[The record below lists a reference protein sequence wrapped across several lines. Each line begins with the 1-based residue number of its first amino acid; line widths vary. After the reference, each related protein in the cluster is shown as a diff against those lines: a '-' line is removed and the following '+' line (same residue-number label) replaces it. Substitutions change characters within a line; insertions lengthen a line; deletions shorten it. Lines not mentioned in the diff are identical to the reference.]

1 MVICPNGTV
10 EEVNHYYPFGGVF
23 ASTSS
28 AQPYKYNGKEV
39 DRRNGL
45 DWYDYGARMYDAAIG
60 RWHVVDQS
68 AEKFYPFSPYN
79 YCLDNPIKH
88 VDPDGNQPQSRPT
101 RPVRRGYRNG
111 GRPNPYAF
119 YPRQMRP
126 QSYTQK
132 TSMTYRGNG
141 TRQIV
146 AMEPPT
152 ILHTVNTPG
161 GNEVQMSG
169 NNKWGMWLSGIGDSW
184 NAHRDFRD
192 LLVSLVSTVNYGENG
207 ILNNRTEL
215 VIDDP
220 QLQILQLEYEAK
232 AGEIDK
238 SLGEIDIKGK
248 SMMEIIEIL
257 AERKKMIED
266 KIGLSPKAVMETMF
280 YLYPERFQPGETVK
294 KVLPEF
300 IQHH

>member
-1 MVICPNGTV
+1 
-10 EEVNHYYPFGGVF
+10 
-23 ASTSS
+23 
-28 AQPYKYNGKEV
+28 
-39 DRRNGL
+39 
-45 DWYDYGARMYDAAIG
+45 
-60 RWHVVDQS
+60 
-68 AEKFYPFSPYN
+68 
-79 YCLDNPIKH
+79 
-88 VDPDGNQPQSRPT
+88 
-101 RPVRRGYRNG
+101 
-111 GRPNPYAF
+111 
-119 YPRQMRP
+119 
-126 QSYTQK
+126 
-132 TSMTYRGNG
+132 
-141 TRQIV
+141 
-146 AMEPPT
+146 MEPPT